1 MKKQIFTFIGMN
13 EIILSSPDVSDV
25 YSVKMNP
32 TTSKF
37 YITSAQGINTAG
49 IAEYKNLE
57 AAITAAKKSLQN
69 CDE

>member
-32 TTSKF
+32 NTSKF
-37 YITSAQGINTAG
+37 YISSDQGINTAG
-49 IAEYKNLE
+49 IKEYASLE
-57 AAITAAKKSLQN
+57 AAIKEAKTAIQN
-69 CDE
+69 ND